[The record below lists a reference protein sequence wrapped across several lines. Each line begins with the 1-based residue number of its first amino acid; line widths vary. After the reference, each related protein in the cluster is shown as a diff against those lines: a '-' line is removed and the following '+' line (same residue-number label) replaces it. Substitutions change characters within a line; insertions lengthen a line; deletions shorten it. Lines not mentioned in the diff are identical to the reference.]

1 MKQVIL
7 TPSMRFLADLL
18 RERTGQI
25 LSESRMWRIE
35 AALGPVLRAHGLGSL
50 DALVYAIESDAR
62 GRLAV
67 EAIDAL
73 LNNETSFFRDAH
85 IFTLLAEDIF
95 PAAMERA
102 VALGRKKKALRIWCA
117 GCSSGQEALSLAM
130 LFRNDQAKW
139 PDWKLDILATDV
151 SHAAIDKARSGVIT
165 QMEAQR
171 GLSIS
176 DMVRWMEPEGD
187 GWRIS
192 PALHGMID
200 FRVDNLCDP
209 KAPKG
214 DFDII
219 LCRNVLLYFDT
230 ERKQELFSLLAQHS
244 AAGSWLLL
252 GAGETTIGLTTRFV
266 ASQTYRGVYERME
279 PA

>member
-1 MKQVIL
+1 MKQVVL

-18 RERTGQI
+18 HTHTGQI

-50 DALVYAIESDAR
+50 DALVSAIESDAR

-67 EAIDAL
+67 EAVDAL

-85 IFTLLAEDIF
+85 IFNMLAEKIF
-95 PAAMERA
+95 PAAIQRA
-102 VALGRKKKALRIWCA
+102 VAKGRKKKALRVWCA

-130 LFRNDQAKW
+130 LFRNGQAAW
-139 PDWKLDILATDV
+139 PDWQLEILATDV
-151 SHAAIDKARSGVIT
+151 SHMAIEKARSGVIT

-171 GLSIS
+171 GLPVS
-176 DMVRWMEPEGD
+176 DMVRWMEPQGD
-187 GWRIS
+187 DWKIS
-192 PALHGMID
+192 SALLGMID
-200 FRVDNLCDP
+200 FRVDNLCRP

-219 LCRNVLLYFDT
+219 LCRNVLLYFNT
-230 ERKQELFSLLAQHS
+230 ERKQGLFTLLSRHS
-244 AAGSWLLL
+244 STGSWLLL
-252 GAGETTIGLTTRFV
+252 GAGETTIGLTTRFA
-266 ASQTYRGVYERME
+266 ASQKYRGVYERME

>member
-1 MKQVIL
+1 MREVIL
-7 TPSMRFLADLL
+7 TPPMRFLADLL
-18 RERTGQI
+18 HERAGQI

-35 AALGPVLRAHGLGSL
+35 AALGPILRAHGLGSL
-50 DALVYAIESDAR
+50 DALVQAIESDAR
-62 GRLAV
+62 GHLAV
-67 EAIDAL
+67 EAVDAL

-85 IFTLLAEDIF
+85 IFNMLAEDIL
-95 PAAMERA
+95 PAAIERA
-102 VALGRKKKALRIWCA
+102 TAMGRKKALRIWCA

-130 LFRNDQAKW
+130 LFRNHQDKW
-139 PDWKLDILATDV
+139 PDWKLEILATDV
-151 SHAAIDKARSGVIT
+151 SHSAIDKARSGTIT
-165 QMEAQR
+165 QMEVQR

-192 PALHGMID
+192 SALRGMID

-219 LCRNVLLYFDT
+219 LCRNVLLYFDA
-230 ERKQELFSLLAQHS
+230 ERKQDLFTLLAQHS
-244 AAGSWLLL
+244 SPGGWLLL
-252 GAGETTIGLTTRFV
+252 GAGETTIGLTTHFA
-266 ASQTYRGVYERME
+266 ASQTCRGVYERIE